1 MFAWPESPRGRV
13 SRLAQ
18 NSSVSRA
25 GTSAF
30 RHRDFALFWVS
41 LVTEALALQ
50 MAIVAIGWQVY
61 SVRENPLDLGLVGLA
76 EFLPLLLLAL
86 PAGHLA
92 DRVPRRNL
100 LTVMVSLNIVVLG
113 GLLAITIADTG
124 RVWPFFALAF
134 VQGIG
139 SAIGAPA
146 GRALTPSL
154 VPQEILVS
162 ALAQRSI
169 AFQGSAVV
177 GPAIGGILFAI
188 RAELVYVVAIGL
200 SLVALGCVLA
210 LRSGRVPA
218 AADGV
223 VGLDEVLAGVRLIR
237 RTSVLLGAISLDLFA
252 VLLGGAVALLPIFA
266 KDILEVGPTGL
277 GFLRAA
283 PAVGSLLAAL
293 AIARYPIRRRA
304 GPKLFIVVAGFGVCM
319 VAFGLS
325 RQMWLSMLA
334 LALGAAFDTVS
345 VVLRSTIL
353 PLLTPDELRGRVT
366 AVEMVFISASNEL
379 GAFESGVAAALI
391 GAVPAVVLG
400 GAATVVVAGVW
411 WKLFPSLA
419 RVDRLDE
426 LRPVALEA

>member
-1 MFAWPESPRGRV
+1 MR
-13 SRLAQ
+13 
-18 NSSVSRA
+18 RA
-25 GTSAF
+25 GVSAF

-41 LVTEALALQ
+41 LVAESFALQ
-50 MAIVAIGWQVY
+50 MAFVAIGWQVY

-86 PAGHLA
+86 PAGQLA

-100 LTVMVSLNIVVLG
+100 LVFMLLLNFVVLS
-113 GLLAITIADTG
+113 GLLTITVAGTQ
-124 RVWPFFALAF
+124 RVWPFFVLAF
-134 VQGIG
+134 VQGVG

-169 AFQGSAVV
+169 GFQLSAVV
-177 GPAIGGILFAI
+177 GPAVGGILFAI
-188 RAELVYVVAIGL
+188 QAELVYVVAIAL
-200 SLVALGCVLA
+200 ALVALGCVLA
-210 LRSGRVPA
+210 LRSGRLPA
-218 AADGV
+218 AEGA
-223 VGLDEVLAGVRLIR
+223 VGLGEVLAGVRLIR
-237 RTSVLLGAISLDLFA
+237 RTKVLLGAISLDLFA
-252 VLLGGAVALLPIFA
+252 VLFGGAVALLPVFA

-277 GFLRAA
+277 GFLRTA
-283 PAVGSLLAAL
+283 PAVGSLITAVL
-293 AIARYPIRRRA
+293 IARFPIRRHA
-304 GPKLFIVVAGFGVCM
+304 GPKLFLVVAGFGASM
-319 VAFGLS
+319 VVFGLS

-334 LALGAAFDTVS
+334 LAVGAGLDMVS

-353 PLLTPDELRGRVT
+353 PLVTPDELRGRVN

-400 GAATVVVAGVW
+400 GIATMVIAAAW
-411 WKLFPSLA
+411 WKLFPALA

-426 LRPVALEA
+426 LRPVEA

>member
-1 MFAWPESPRGRV
+1 MSPAGR
-13 SRLAQ
+13 
-18 NSSVSRA
+18 
-25 GTSAF
+25 SAF
-30 RHRDFALFWVS
+30 RHGDFALFWFS
-41 LVTEALALQ
+41 LLTEGFALQ

-100 LTVMVSLNIVVLG
+100 LTVMVSLNVVVLG
-113 GLLAITIADTG
+113 GLLAITVADTG

-154 VPQEILVS
+154 VPREILVS
-162 ALAQRSI
+162 ALAQRSM
-169 AFQGSAVV
+169 AFQLSAVV
-177 GPAIGGILFAI
+177 GPAVGGILFAVQP
-188 RAELVYVVAIGL
+188 ELVYAVAIVL

-210 LRSGRVPA
+210 LRSGRVA
-218 AADGV
+218 AAEGV

-237 RTSVLLGAISLDLFA
+237 RTNVLLGAISLDLFA
-252 VLLGGAVALLPIFA
+252 VLLGGAGALLPIFA

-277 GFLRAA
+277 GFLRTA
-283 PAVGSLLAAL
+283 PAVGSLLAAA

-304 GPKLFIVVAGFGVCM
+304 GPKLFVVVAGFGICM
-319 VAFGLS
+319 IAFGLS

-334 LALGAAFDTVS
+334 LGLGAAFDTVS
-345 VVLRSTIL
+345 VVLRSTLL

-391 GAVPAVVLG
+391 GAVPAVVAG
-400 GAATVVVAGVW
+400 GVATVVVAAVW
-411 WKLFPSLA
+411 WRLFPSLA

-426 LRPVALEA
+426 LRPVIAEAT

>member
-1 MFAWPESPRGRV
+1 M
-13 SRLAQ
+13 
-18 NSSVSRA
+18 SRA
-25 GTSAF
+25 GRSAL
-30 RHRDFALFWVS
+30 RHRDFRL
-41 LVTEALALQ
+41 LVIAFVAEAFALQ
-50 MAIVAIGWQVY
+50 MSFVAIGWQVY

-86 PAGHLA
+86 PAGQLA

-100 LTVMVSLNIVVLG
+100 LAVMVSVNVVVLG
-113 GLLAITIADTG
+113 GLLAVTASGAD

-134 VQGIG
+134 LQGVG

-154 VPQEILVS
+154 VPQEILLS

-169 AFQGSAVV
+169 AFQLSAVV
-177 GPAIGGILFAI
+177 GPAVGGLLFAVN
-188 RAELVYVVAIGL
+188 AELVYVVAIGL

-210 LRSGRVPA
+210 LRSGRIP

-223 VGLDEVLAGVRLIR
+223 AGLDEVMAGVRLIR
-237 RTSVLLGAISLDLFA
+237 RTNVLLGAISLDLFA

-277 GFLRAA
+277 GLLRAA
-283 PAVGSLLAAL
+283 PAVGALIAAAL
-293 AIARYPIRRRA
+293 IARYPIRRRA
-304 GPKLFIVVAGFGVCM
+304 GPKLLFVVAGFGICM

-334 LALGAAFDTVS
+334 LALGAGLDMVS

-353 PLLTPDELRGRVT
+353 PLVTPDELRGRVN

-391 GAVPAVVLG
+391 GAVPAVVVG
-400 GAATVVVAGVW
+400 GVATVVVAAVW

-426 LRPVALEA
+426 LRPVAIESG